1 MKAPRKS
8 YKIIR
13 KVTIL
18 NFNSLLNDTIVFD
31 RLKSGSKE
39 LSVMLSKIIRSRF
52 KKKKVKQL
60 YPEISKQIDLLTKLG
75 EAALTQLEESD
86 MAIKSNALTKR
97 SQQPTAPLKVD
108 PLTSQLTL
116 TAEANRLDKAR
127 HTARLLDEVDKQ
139 NTATVSYVLQNNAV
153 TRAKLEQNLYV
164 TYPQI
169 LSTLSQMMLLTRNTN
184 NEMTSLLT
192 NLERLSNV

>member
-1 MKAPRKS
+1 MD
-8 YKIIR
+8 
-13 KVTIL
+13 L
-18 NFNSLLNDTIVFD
+18 NSLLDDTVVFD

-39 LSVMLSKIIRSRF
+39 LSVLVSKIMHAHF
-52 KKKKVKQL
+52 KKKKVKAL
-60 YPEISKQIDLLTKLG
+60 YPEISKKIET
-75 EAALTQLEESD
+75 LTQLGESALKQLD
-86 MAIKSNALTKR
+86 ASDKAIREGVLTMR
-97 SQQPTAPLKVD
+97 TPQPQQPLKVD

-116 TAEANRLDKAR
+116 TAEANRLDNAR

-139 NTATVSYVLQNNAV
+139 NAATVAYVLQNNAV
-153 TRAKLEQNLYV
+153 TRAQLEQNLYV

-169 LSTLSQMMLLTRNTN
+169 LATLSQMMLLNRNTN